1 MRKQKIKTGFTL
13 TELITVIA
21 IIVLLVAIGVPAARE
36 VLESFESSVSV
47 RHLVSAAL
55 ASARAIAV
63 REQAYAGVR
72 FQQDLDGNQ
81 YMIFIVNDPD
91 IGPWLPGNLGCRAV
105 AGYNP
110 MKLPKS
116 VCVMDLKVK
125 ADYDDSIPVEVEID
139 IEGVDDATSNG
150 NIAQPAQLTDTTTFS
165 ILFSPAGKLVTRQM
179 RVRNKDDTDENDDTS
194 RDDIFNTKNNVK
206 NNGIGMFIQDDY
218 PSDGLQKLE
227 LSRNHFVI
235 YNKNEF
241 DSVDAESRWTD
252 YLQYLEVV
260 YVNPYTGQIINR

>member
-47 RHLVSAAL
+47 RHLIGAAL
-55 ASARAIAV
+55 GSARAIAV

-72 FQQDLDGNQ
+72 FQQDMEGNQ

-91 IGPWLPGNLGCRAV
+91 VGPLIPGNLGCRAV
-105 AGYNP
+105 AGRKP
-110 MKLPKS
+110 MKLS
-116 VCVMDLKVK
+116 RSIGVMDLKVK
-125 ADYDDSIPVEVEID
+125 AYYDDSIPVEVEID
-139 IEGVDDATSNG
+139 IEGVDDAASNG
-150 NIAQPAQLTDTTTFS
+150 NIAQPEQLTDTTTFS
-165 ILFSPAGKLVTRQM
+165 ILFSPAGKLVLHTLK
-179 RVRNKDDTDENDDTS
+179 VAHS
-194 RDDIFNTKNNVK
+194 SIGADIFNTETNVE
-206 NNGIGMFIQDDY
+206 NGIGMFIEDENGN
-218 PSDGLQKLE
+218 PVPGLQIE

-235 YNKNEF
+235 YNKNEL